1 MSDLMLNLKIN
12 HHSHAKDFVI
22 AYTEWLSVNSA
33 IDVVELHA
41 SISVPVPVQSKSKR
55 FTCTTDDVIVS
66 QVNVRVTSGN
76 FPSSP
81 ASLAS
86 PITVLDNEEVFQRFD
101 TAERTRLAIPSSV
114 FASQKV

>member
-1 MSDLMLNLKIN
+1 MLNLKIN
-12 HHSHAKDFVI
+12 HHSNAKDIVI
-22 AYTEWLSVNSA
+22 TCTEWRSVNSA

-41 SISVPVPVQSKSKR
+41 SVSVPVPVHSKSKR
-55 FTCTTDDVIVS
+55 FTCATNDVIVS

-81 ASLAS
+81 ASLTTA
-86 PITVLDNEEVFQRFD
+86 ITITDNEKVFQRFN

>member
-41 SISVPVPVQSKSKR
+41 SVIVPVPVQSKSKR
-55 FTCTTDDVIVS
+55 FTCATDDVIVS
-66 QVNVRVTSGN
+66 QVNVRVTSRN
-76 FPSSP
+76 FPSTP
-81 ASLAS
+81 TASAAA
-86 PITVLDNEEVFQRFD
+86 ITITDIEKVFQRLN